1 MLAGWV
7 EGLLNRAID
16 ASSVATE
23 RAGAIEGKRLAVHID
38 GLSRCFVLAVRGGR
52 VTLAEGDAV
61 TADVTIKAP
70 PLELLKLVGADS
82 VQGFKGAA
90 VELHGDV
97 HTAEA
102 FAALLKVAAPDIE
115 RELAGWIGD
124 LPAHAI
130 GTRAR
135 GLERWMRRSSAAL
148 EADMSEYLQE
158 ESGLLPLPEQV
169 LAFCG
174 EVDRLRD
181 DVERAAAR
189 LERLARD
196 AAR

>member
-1 MLAGWV
+1 
-7 EGLLNRAID
+7 
-16 ASSVATE
+16 
-23 RAGAIEGKRLAVHID
+23 
-38 GLSRCFVLAVRGGR
+38 
-52 VTLAEGDAV
+52 
-61 TADVTIKAP
+61 
-70 PLELLKLVGADS
+70 LELLKLVGADS

-102 FAALLKVAAPDIE
+102 FAALLKVATTDVE
-115 RELAGWIGD
+115 RELAGWVGD

-130 GTRAR
+130 GKRAR
-135 GLERWMRRSSAAL
+135 GLARWTRRSSAAL

-158 ESGLLPLPEQV
+158 ESELLPLPEQV
-169 LAFCG
+169 RAFCG

-189 LERLARD
+189 LERLARG